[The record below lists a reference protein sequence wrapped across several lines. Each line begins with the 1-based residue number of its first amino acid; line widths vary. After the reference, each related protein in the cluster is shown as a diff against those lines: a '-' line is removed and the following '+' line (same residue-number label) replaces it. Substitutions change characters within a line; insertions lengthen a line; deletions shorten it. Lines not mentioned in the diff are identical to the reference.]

1 MRPKQALRQ
10 LPLAL
15 VLCATFG
22 TSPLGAGAASNDRL
36 DAVNTLEL
44 QITGTALTTTLG
56 EGLSVPASATAAS
69 LNITIVNPEAE
80 GYLTVWPCGPRPL
93 ASSLNFSRGQVVPN
107 GIIAPLSAE
116 GSVCL
121 FSNAPT
127 DVIVDVAGWFD
138 GDAFAGTMPQRLVDT
153 RNGTGGMRAKVEPSR
168 TLAFPVTEQAVTS
181 PLGTATQSP
190 RSVAAAALNV
200 TVVNPE
206 GDGYLTVWPCGS
218 TRPNASNINFTPG
231 AVMANGV
238 VAPAGSDG
246 RVCVYSSAPT
256 DVIVD
261 LVGWFPD
268 QSFEGLTP
276 TRLTDTRSVGKGS
289 KLLSDDVLELS
300 IRGEVLG
307 SGPSVPDSAKAIAL
321 NVTVTGAENP
331 GYLTLWPCGSS
342 RPLSSNLN
350 YATGQTVANNVIAPL
365 GSGDKLCIYASATT
379 HVIVDLAGWIK
390 ADTAQS
396 AFIGTQPQRLGDTR
410 FGLWQAGGA
419 GSELPETKRVLIRA
433 TGEGSVQAPSS
444 LEVQQGDQVLLTL
457 TPDPGSFVAEAEGC
471 SGILNGNIYRTGEI
485 GVSCQVSV
493 VFALTESETTF
504 RASEDAYRLLNQAT
518 MGATPTQAK
527 GLASAGTAGLEAW
540 IDDQLTK
547 PPTEIVPFI
556 VDGIL
561 APDFVSNHPVSEDA
575 PTFVYNDDQQLY
587 RLYGWL
593 DNALNAEDQLR
604 QRVAWALSQIFVV
617 SDQDAL
623 FEQVMSVADF
633 YDTLTRNAFS
643 NYRDLL
649 KEVTLHPAMGVYLS
663 MLGNRRAEEG
673 TNLRPDEN
681 YAREVMQLFSIGLVL
696 LNDDGTVQR
705 DSSGIALP
713 TYNQDTIS
721 GFARAF
727 TGWSYQC
734 LRFNCDRI
742 TDTNPDIPND
752 ISQLETWGIG
762 YISNLTRPMTLYS
775 HAHEPGTKQLLN
787 YPGVKY
793 AGGLVPAGLGGEQD
807 LEEAIDNIFFHPNV
821 PPFISK
827 ALIQKLVTSNPSPA
841 YVSRV
846 SAVFKDNGSGVRG
859 DLGAVVKAILLDPEA
874 RDRTST
880 TAGGKLKEPLLRV
893 VHLWRA
899 FDAYTPSGR
908 TNTDSFC
915 CPVAGDSPLHI
926 FGQSP
931 NQAMSVFNFF
941 SPNYVPPGEL
951 FSGNLLGP
959 EMQIA
964 TENLHI
970 QMGWFFNVQAMA
982 RTSEQEGDQGP
993 DTFYLQIDEEMALAH
1008 DDEKLVDKL
1017 SEKLLG
1023 SARLISPVLRNEIY
1037 SMLDLWP
1044 SVTEGGNSAEDRR
1057 WKQRRVSEA
1066 IFLILLSPDFTLQR

>member
-1 MRPKQALRQ
+1 MHPKQSARQ

-15 VLCATFG
+15 VLCSIFAI
-22 TSPLGAGAASNDRL
+22 SPLAASAATTDRL
-36 DAVNTLEL
+36 DAVNSLEL

-69 LNITIVNPEAE
+69 LNITVVNPEAE

-121 FSNAPT
+121 FSNAAT

-138 GDAFAGTMPQRLVDT
+138 GNAFSGAMPQRLVDT
-153 RNGTGGMRAKVEPSR
+153 RNGTGGMLAKVEPSR
-168 TLAFPVTEQAVTS
+168 PLAFPVTEQAVTS
-181 PLGTATQSP
+181 SLGAAAQSP
-190 RSVAAAALNV
+190 RSMAAAALNV

-218 TRPNASNINFTPG
+218 ARPNASNINFTPG
-231 AVMANGV
+231 AVLANGV

-276 TRLTDTRSVGKGS
+276 TRLTDTRTAGKGA
-289 KLLSDDVLELS
+289 KLSSDGVLALPL
-300 IRGEVLG
+300 RGEALL

-321 NVTVTGAENP
+321 NVTVTGAEGP

-350 YATGQTVANNVIAPL
+350 YSAGQTVANNVIAPL
-365 GSGDKLCIYASATT
+365 GNGDQLCIYASATT
-379 HVIVDLAGWIK
+379 HVIVDLAGWVK

-419 GSELPETKRVLIRA
+419 GSELPETKRVLVRA
-433 TGEGSVQAPSS
+433 TGEGSIQAPSS
-444 LEVQQGDQVLLTL
+444 LTVPAGDQVLLTL
-457 TPDPGSFVAEAEGC
+457 APDPGSFVAEATGC
-471 SGILNGNIYRTGEI
+471 SGTLTNNVYRTGEI

-493 VFALTESETTF
+493 VFALTEEESAL
-504 RASEDAYRLLNQAT
+504 RAQEDAYRLLNQAT
-518 MGATPTQAK
+518 MGAQPREAK
-527 GLASAGTAGLEAW
+527 RLAGAGSGALEAW
-540 IDDQLTK
+540 IDEQLLL
-547 PPTEIVPFI
+547 PPSELVPYI
-556 VDGIL
+556 VDSIL
-561 APDFVSNHPVSEDA
+561 APDFEPCHA
-575 PTFVYNDDQQLY
+575 PFADNPDFVFNDDQQCY
-587 RLYGWL
+587 RLYGWI
-593 DNALNAEDQLR
+593 DHALNAEDQLR
-604 QRVAWALSQIFVV
+604 RRTAWALSQIFVV
-617 SDQDAL
+617 SDQGAL

-633 YDTLTRNAFS
+633 YDTLSRNAFA

-649 KEVTLHPAMGVYLS
+649 KAVTLHPAMGVYLS

-681 YAREVMQLFSIGLVL
+681 YAREVMQLFSIGQVL
-696 LNDDGTVQR
+696 LNDDGSTLR
-705 DSSGIALP
+705 DSNGIP
-713 TYNQDTIS
+713 IPSYNQATIS

-727 TGWSYQC
+727 TGWSYRC
-734 LRFNCDRI
+734 SHGGCGSIDE
-742 TDTNPDIPND
+742 TSPDIPND
-752 ISQLETWGIG
+752 LSQLRNWGQG
-762 YISNLTRPMTLYS
+762 YISNLTRPMALYA
-775 HAHEPGTKQLLN
+775 HAHEPGTKQLLD

-793 AGGLVPAGLGGEQD
+793 PGGLVPAGLGGEQD
-807 LEEAIDNIFFHPNV
+807 LEEALDNIFYHPNV
-821 PPFISK
+821 PPFISRV
-827 ALIQKLVTSNPSPA
+827 LIQKLVTSNPSPS
-841 YVSRV
+841 YVSRI
-846 SAVFKDNGSGVRG
+846 STVFKDNGKGIRG
-859 DLGAVVKAILLDPEA
+859 DLGAVIKAILLDPEA
-874 RDRTST
+874 RRREDTT
-880 TAGGKLKEPLLRV
+880 TAGKLKEPLLRV
-893 VHLWRA
+893 LHLWRA
-899 FDAYTPSGR
+899 MDAYTPSGR

-915 CPVAGDSPLHI
+915 CPVYGSSPLHI

-931 NQAMSVFNFF
+931 GQAMSVFNFF
-941 SPNYVPPGEL
+941 SPSYRPPGEL
-951 FSGNLLGP
+951 FDGVLGP
-959 EMQIA
+959 ELQIA

-982 RTSEQEGDQGP
+982 RTSEQEGDQGA
-993 DTFYLQIDEEMALAH
+993 DSFYIRIDDEMAEAH
-1008 DDEKLVDKL
+1008 SDELLVDML
-1017 SEKLLG
+1017 GEKLLG
-1023 SARLISPVLRNEIY
+1023 SSRLISPVLRQEIY
-1037 SMLDLWP
+1037 SMLSLWP
-1044 SVTEGGNSAEDRR
+1044 QVTKEGNSREDRM

-1066 IFLILLSPDFTLQR
+1066 ISMILLSPDFAVQR